1 MQIHTEMGTHVSINA
16 LTRIVLY
23 FFKLFCFVCH
33 KLYKAKKKLFKLSWR
48 GGPREATGLNWLR
61 AFRIVLFAPPNQ
73 NRGNWKWNVLTNALS
88 SVQTKFILLIGQSS
102 QSFTDINGF
111 IRVEIWRSSL
121 QNRSAVYHPFLKQ
134 MKRECSLR
142 SDRWRSWKLSMN
154 SKIPQTNFWDTSFF
168 GLLVLREIQ
177 H

>member
-1 MQIHTEMGTHVSINA
+1 MQIYTEMGTHVSINA
-16 LTRIVLY
+16 LTRIVMC

-33 KLYKAKKKLFKLSWR
+33 KLYKAKKNYLNSHVE
-48 GGPREATGLNWLR
+48 EATGLNWLR

-134 MKRECSLR
+134 MTRECSLR
-142 SDRWRSWKLSMN
+142 SDRWRSWTLSMN

>member
-1 MQIHTEMGTHVSINA
+1 MQIYTEMGTHVSINA
-16 LTRIVLY
+16 LTRIVMC

-33 KLYKAKKKLFKLSWR
+33 KLYKAKKNYLNSHVE
-48 GGPREATGLNWLR
+48 EATGLNWLR

-102 QSFTDINGF
+102 QRFTDINGF

-121 QNRSAVYHPFLKQ
+121 QNRSAVYHPFLRQ

>member
-1 MQIHTEMGTHVSINA
+1 MQIYTEMGTHVSINA
-16 LTRIVLY
+16 LTRIVMC

-33 KLYKAKKKLFKLSWR
+33 KLYKAKKNYLNSHVE
-48 GGPREATGLNWLR
+48 EATGLNWLR

-73 NRGNWKWNVLTNALS
+73 NRGYWKWNVLTNALS

-134 MKRECSLR
+134 IKRECSLR

-168 GLLVLREIQ
+168 RLLVLPEIQ

>member
-1 MQIHTEMGTHVSINA
+1 MQIYTEMGTHVSINA
-16 LTRIVLY
+16 LTRIVMC

-33 KLYKAKKKLFKLSWR
+33 KLYKAKKNYLNSHVE
-48 GGPREATGLNWLR
+48 EATGLNWLR

-73 NRGNWKWNVLTNALS
+73 NRGYWKWNVLTNALS

-154 SKIPQTNFWDTSFF
+154 SKIP
-168 GLLVLREIQ
+168 
-177 H
+177 

>member
-1 MQIHTEMGTHVSINA
+1 MQIYTEMGTHVSINA
-16 LTRIVLY
+16 LTRIVMC

-33 KLYKAKKKLFKLSWR
+33 KLYKAKKNYLNSHVE
-48 GGPREATGLNWLR
+48 EATGLNWLR

-73 NRGNWKWNVLTNALS
+73 NRGYWKWNVLTNALS

-168 GLLVLREIQ
+168 RLLVLPEIQ